1 MPNLHLDISNPY
13 GYLSA
18 SSREEQIAMQDI
30 TGMLDELLRK
40 EGGYVDHPDDRGG
53 ATNYGI
59 AVAVAR
65 EAGWTGSMR
74 DLPRD
79 LALAIYR
86 RRYWT
91 QPGFDRVAAVM
102 ADVAAELFD
111 TGVNMGPGVAA
122 GFLQRSLNA
131 LNRRGSDWPDLIVDR
146 QIGPATIDALR
157 CFARLR
163 GAAAQSVLLK
173 ALNALQGARYIELA
187 EGRQANESFVFGWLS
202 SRVA

>member
-1 MPNLHLDISNPY
+1 MTDIARLLEALLD
-13 GYLSA
+13 
-18 SSREEQIAMQDI
+18 
-30 TGMLDELLRK
+30 K
-40 EGGYVDHPDDRGG
+40 EGGYVDHADDRGG
-53 ATNYGI
+53 PTNFGI
-59 AVAVAR
+59 TQSVAR
-65 EAGWTGSMR
+65 AAGWTGAMR

-91 QPGFDRVAAVM
+91 APRFDAVAAI
-102 ADVAAELFD
+102 APGVAAELFD

-131 LNRRGSDWPDLIVDR
+131 LNRQGRDWPDIEVDR
-146 QIGPATIDALR
+146 AIGPATIDALR
-157 CFARLR
+157 RFIAVR
-163 GAAAQSVLLK
+163 GSIGEAVLLK

-187 EGRQANESFVFGWLS
+187 EGRQPNESFVFGWLS

>member
-1 MPNLHLDISNPY
+1 
-13 GYLSA
+13 
-18 SSREEQIAMQDI
+18 
-30 TGMLDELLRK
+30 MLDELLRK

-59 AVAVAR
+59 TVAVAR
-65 EAGWTGSMR
+65 EAGWHGSMR

-91 QPGFDRVAAVM
+91 QPGFEQVAAVM
-102 ADVAAELFD
+102 PDVAAELFD

-131 LNRRGSDWPDLIVDR
+131 LNRRGADWPDLIVDR

-157 CFARLR
+157 RFARLR
-163 GAAAQSVLLK
+163 GAAAQTVLLK

-187 EGRQANESFVFGWLS
+187 EGRQANESSVFGWLS

>member
-1 MPNLHLDISNPY
+1 MRDI
-13 GYLSA
+13 A
-18 SSREEQIAMQDI
+18 E
-30 TGMLDELLRK
+30 MLDELLRK

-59 AVAVAR
+59 TVAVAR
-65 EAGWTGSMR
+65 EAGWHGSMR

-91 QPGFDRVAAVM
+91 QPGFEQVAAVM
-102 ADVAAELFD
+102 PDVAAELFD

-131 LNRRGSDWPDLIVDR
+131 LNRRGADWPDLIVDR

-157 CFARLR
+157 RFARLR
-163 GAAAQSVLLK
+163 GAAAQTVLLK

-187 EGRQANESFVFGWLS
+187 EGRQANESSVFGWLS

>member
-1 MPNLHLDISNPY
+1 
-13 GYLSA
+13 
-18 SSREEQIAMQDI
+18 MQDI

-59 AVAVAR
+59 TISVAR
-65 EAGWTGSMR
+65 DAGWTGSMC

-91 QPGFDRVAAVM
+91 QPGFDQVAAVM
-102 ADVAAELFD
+102 PDVAAELFD

-131 LNRRGSDWPDLIVDR
+131 LNRRGADWPDLIVDR

-157 CFARLR
+157 RFARLR
-163 GAAAQSVLLK
+163 GAAAQTALLK